1 MPRSPKQPKAPDPQ
15 HVDHDDAGLLLAPRQ
30 KVKRPTLYNVILH
43 NDDYT
48 TQELVVDVLRMFF
61 HKTDAEAHTIMLLVH
76 KKGQGVAGTYTKDM
90 AESKVAQVTDY
101 ARQNGAPLKLTA
113 EPAT

>member
-1 MPRSPKQPKAPDPQ
+1 MGKPGEPKG
-15 HVDHDDAGLLLAPRQ
+15 HEHDESGVLLAPRQ

-48 TQELVVDVLRMFF
+48 TQELVVQVLRQFF
-61 HKTDAEAHTIMLLVH
+61 HKSDPEAQAIMLMVH
-76 KKGQGVAGTYTKDM
+76 TKGRGVAGTYSKDM

-101 ARQNGAPLKLTA
+101 ARTQGAPLKLTI